1 MPRYLLECVISLDRL
16 ETMAAARAAHY
27 EFLIA
32 NQDRILFG
40 GPTRL
45 LRSDGPPHSM
55 VMVIEAASEQA
66 AIEFISSE
74 PYNRLGA
81 FSSVSVRWWNQV
93 IPEPSPG
100 TLQSVLESE
109 QRRQSGQTPS

>member
-32 NQDRILFG
+32 NQYRILFG
-40 GPTRL
+40 GPAR
-45 LRSDGPPHSM
+45 LRSDGPPQSM
-55 VMVIEAASEQA
+55 VMVIEAASEDA

-81 FSSVSVRWWNQV
+81 FSSVSVRCWTQV

-100 TLQSVLESE
+100 TLQSTLESE